1 MNEHTKPTIDAD
13 DGPLDRST
21 VRKGWLIYLAVMLGF
36 YVLIKV
42 FGDQAPPAQPT
53 EQARSQA
60 SHTGKATH

>member
-1 MNEHTKPTIDAD
+1 MNHDVD

-42 FGDQAPPAQPT
+42 FGDQAPPPVPAEHPAQT
-53 EQARSQA
+53 
-60 SHTGKATH
+60 SHVKAGH